1 MCGSA
6 CLVSGLRAHPKRA
19 RVVWDAIGLQLTKFP
34 FSTGWEEYI
43 QRVFARWSQ
52 MRSKKDGSLPKP
64 HWAKWDSRWV
74 PGLVDYIK
82 EVRKGGR
89 GNKND

>member
-1 MCGSA
+1 
-6 CLVSGLRAHPKRA
+6 
-19 RVVWDAIGLQLTKFP
+19 
-34 FSTGWEEYI
+34 
-43 QRVFARWSQ
+43 

-82 EVRKGGR
+82 EVREEGRKGGR
-89 GNKND
+89 FVRHRVCGA